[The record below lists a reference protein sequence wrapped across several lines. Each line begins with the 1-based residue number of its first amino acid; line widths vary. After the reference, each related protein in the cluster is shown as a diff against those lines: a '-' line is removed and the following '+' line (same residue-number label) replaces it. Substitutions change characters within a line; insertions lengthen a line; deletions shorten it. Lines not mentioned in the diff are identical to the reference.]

1 MTYPPQQPGQGGWGQ
16 QQPAGNGFPPQG
28 PSETPQ
34 QQPAFYGNQHTGWGQ
49 QGPDQQQQ
57 APMPPQ
63 WGSEFGPGSWL
74 QEPNGFADVEP
85 PQKKK
90 SKLPLILGLVGVLV
104 VLAGGVVGAYFW
116 LASGPGEAKPVAQEL
131 VTKVNA
137 HDFKGVRGLVCE
149 SNKAKLNQDLDQLE
163 QWKFNVELGQVTE
176 RGESAT
182 AKLTGTFTAEGK
194 AHPVDQTM
202 TLKVENGEWKICQLD
217 Q

>member
-16 QQPAGNGFPPQG
+16 QQPAGNGFPPPG
-28 PSETPQ
+28 PSEAPQ
-34 QQPAFYGNQHTGWGQ
+34 QQPAFYGNQHTSWGQ
-49 QGPDQQQQ
+49 QGPDQQQ

-74 QEPNGFADVEP
+74 QEPNGFAAVEP

-104 VLAGGVVGAYFW
+104 VLAGAGVGAYFW

-137 HDFKGVRGLVCE
+137 HDFKSVRGLVCE
-149 SNKAKLNQDLDQLE
+149 SNKAKLNKDLDQLE
-163 QWKFNVELGQVTE
+163 QWKFKVELGQVTE
-176 RGESAT
+176 RGDSAT
-182 AKLTGTFTAEGK
+182 AKLTGTFTADGK

-202 TLKVENGEWKICQLD
+202 SLVVEDGEWKICQLD